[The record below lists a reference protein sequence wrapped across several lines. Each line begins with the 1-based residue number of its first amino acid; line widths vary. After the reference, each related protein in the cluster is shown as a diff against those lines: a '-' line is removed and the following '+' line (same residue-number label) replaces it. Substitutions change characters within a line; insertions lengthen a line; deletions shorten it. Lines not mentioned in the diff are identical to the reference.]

1 MMRARR
7 VKGHKRHIITDT
19 QGNLVHAI
27 VHTADIHDRD
37 EAPLLL
43 QEIVNSFPWLRH
55 VFAWRLCWQQTQ
67 RRTAQDR
74 QIDYRDHRAF
84 GYCQRLRRPPSP
96 KGGRAHTGVAQPQ
109 PPPRQGLRSNH
120 RPGNRVVI
128 CLVNPIVFTTHR
140 KTMNLRQIGL
150 NQTLKPKF
158 TDVNSYRPPHLPIR
172 PPYPTGIVGGRVGR
186 WGGRYESRLARLGI
200 RHMSTR
206 GFVPVSPVHA
216 FPKKKPAL

>member
-1 MMRARR
+1 MVRARR

-55 VFAWRLCWQQTQ
+55 VFAWRLYWQQTQ
-67 RRTAQDR
+67 RRTTQDR
-74 QIDYRDHRAF
+74 HMDYRDHRAF

-150 NQTLKPKF
+150 NQTL
-158 TDVNSYRPPHLPIR
+158 
-172 PPYPTGIVGGRVGR
+172 
-186 WGGRYESRLARLGI
+186 

-206 GFVPVSPVHA
+206 GFAPVSPVHA
-216 FPKKKPAL
+216 FPKKETRPVKERVSFWQDWPTASRETSQIKSLHNAN